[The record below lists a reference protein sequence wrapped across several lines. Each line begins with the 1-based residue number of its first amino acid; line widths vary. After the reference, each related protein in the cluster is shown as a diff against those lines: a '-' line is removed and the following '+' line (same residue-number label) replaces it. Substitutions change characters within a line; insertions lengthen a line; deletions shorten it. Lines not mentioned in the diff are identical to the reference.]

1 MYHAMCNFL
10 QIWVLVSQYFPVFV
24 FCLEFLEPLSNDG
37 ICPLFTGLGEKER
50 ILSDPIYAV
59 QMHRGAVPHRLSLP
73 SKL

>member
-1 MYHAMCNFL
+1 MYHATSNFL

-50 ILSDPIYAV
+50 KNPFGSDLCCADAPWRRA
-59 QMHRGAVPHRLSLP
+59 APTLTPL
-73 SKL
+73 